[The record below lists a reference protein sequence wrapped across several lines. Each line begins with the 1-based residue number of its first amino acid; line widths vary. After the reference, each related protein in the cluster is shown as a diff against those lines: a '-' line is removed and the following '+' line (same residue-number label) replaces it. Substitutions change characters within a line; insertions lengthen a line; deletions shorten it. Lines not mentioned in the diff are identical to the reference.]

1 MLYVPLKRAV
11 MILGLTASLNHSRR
25 RAMLGHADLLC
36 PAWDGE
42 KLIGVARSITDFEY
56 CCYLSIWLSMRPTR
70 SRESGMN

>member
-1 MLYVPLKRAV
+1 
-11 MILGLTASLNHSRR
+11 
-25 RAMLGHADLLC
+25 MLGHADLLC

-70 SRESGMN
+70 SRESGVN